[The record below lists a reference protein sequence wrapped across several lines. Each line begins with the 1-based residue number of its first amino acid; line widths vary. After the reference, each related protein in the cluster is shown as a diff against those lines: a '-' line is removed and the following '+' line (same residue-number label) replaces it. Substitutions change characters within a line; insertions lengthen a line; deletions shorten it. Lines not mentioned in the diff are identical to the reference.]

1 MYFFIL
7 VYIVL
12 VLIRPQD
19 YPQWA
24 GFGIPVQPIALVLAF
39 LCWLPARDKDLS
51 APQNLLLP
59 AFLVAQMLS
68 HLVNGWAGGALEEL
82 TTFGPAVLAFLVLSH
97 VAATRERLL
106 SLMGVFALCGLVL
119 AAHGIEQA
127 ELGEGWTGIGLS
139 QGTRIQYVGIFNDP
153 NDLGML
159 FLIVLPMAL
168 FLSSRGGWGGL
179 RRLFWWG
186 AAAAILHA
194 IYLTA
199 SRGAVVALL
208 VVAAIWVWKRR
219 GIVWAGLLGIG
230 ALAALLA
237 LPSRLSEIDAGE
249 SSAAGR
255 VDAWFSGL
263 EMFLHNPLFGI
274 GPGLFADN
282 NANLTAHNSF
292 VLVMAEMGFVGYV
305 IWLAFLGYGL
315 RMTLAVL
322 RQPPPAGDDAQLAA
336 DWKVERSLA
345 MTLLLAQAG
354 YLATAF
360 FLSRSY
366 VILLYLL
373 SALVLGWYTGA
384 RRRWPDLP
392 AFALSR
398 DLVRWPAL
406 AVASILGFYL
416 IVKVLL
422 ATS

>member
-7 VYIVL
+7 VYLVL

-24 GFGIPVQPIALVLAF
+24 DLGIPLQPAALVLAF
-39 LCWLPARDKDLS
+39 LCWLPSRGKDLS

-59 AFLVAQMLS
+59 AFLVAQMVS
-68 HLVNGWAGGALEEL
+68 HIVNGWFGGATEEL
-82 TTFGPAVLAFLVLSH
+82 STFGPAVLAFLVLSH
-97 VAATRERLL
+97 VAATRERLQ
-106 SLMGVFALCGLVL
+106 SLLAVFTLCGVVL
-119 AAHGIEQA
+119 AAHGIEQVQ
-127 ELGEGWTGIGLS
+127 LGVGWTGIGLS
-139 QGTRIQYVGIFNDP
+139 QETRIQYVGIFNDP

-159 FLIVLPMAL
+159 FVIALPMTF
-168 FLSSRGGWGGL
+168 FLARRGGLLGL
-179 RRLFWWG
+179 RRLFWWS
-186 AAAAILHA
+186 AAAAILYA
-194 IYLTA
+194 IFLTA

-208 VVAAIWVWKRR
+208 ALAGVWVWQRR
-219 GIVWAGLLGIG
+219 GIVLAGLVGVA

-237 LPSRLSEIDAGE
+237 LPSRLSEIDAAE

-255 VDAWFSGL
+255 VDAWYSGL
-263 EMFLHNPLFGI
+263 EMFLSHPLFGI

-292 VLVMAEMGFVGYV
+292 VLVIAEMGIVGYT
-305 IWLAFLGYGL
+305 IWLAFLGYGVL
-315 RMTLAVL
+315 MTLAVL
-322 RQPPPAGDDAQLAA
+322 RHAPPATGEAQDAA
-336 DWKVERSLA
+336 DWKTERALA
-345 MTLLLAQAG
+345 MTLLLAQVG
-354 YLATAF
+354 YLGTAF

-373 SALVLGWYTGA
+373 AALVLGWYTGA

-398 DLVRWPAL
+398 DLVRWPVL
-406 AVASILGFYL
+406 AVASVIGLYI
-416 IVKVLL
+416 IVKILL

>member
-7 VYIVL
+7 VYIIL

-19 YPQWA
+19 YPEWA
-24 GFGIPVQPIALVLAF
+24 GSGIPFQPIALVLAF

-59 AFLVAQMLS
+59 AFLLAQMAS

-82 TTFGPAVLAFLVLSH
+82 TTFGPAVLAFFVLSH
-97 VAATRERLL
+97 VAAGRERLL
-106 SLMGVFALCGLVL
+106 MLLAVFALCGLVL

-168 FLSSRGGWGGL
+168 FLSSRGGWAGL

-186 AAAAILHA
+186 AAAAIVYA
-194 IYLTA
+194 VYLTA
-199 SRGAVVALL
+199 SRGAAVALL
-208 VVAAIWVWKRR
+208 VVTGVWVWRRR
-219 GIVWAGLLGIG
+219 GIVWAGVIG
-230 ALAALLA
+230 VAALAALVA
-237 LPSRLSEIDAGE
+237 LPSRLGELDAGE

-255 VDAWFSGL
+255 VDAWYTGL
-263 EMFLHNPLFGI
+263 EMFLSHPLFGI

-292 VLVMAEMGFVGYV
+292 VLVIAEMGIVGYV

-315 RMTLAVL
+315 MMSLAVL
-322 RQPPPAGDDAQLAA
+322 RHSPQPSDDARVTAE
-336 DWKVERSLA
+336 WKSERALA
-345 MTLLLAQAG
+345 MTMLLSQVG

-373 SALVLGWYTGA
+373 AAVVVGWYTGM
-384 RRRWPDLP
+384 RRRWPGLP
-392 AFALSR
+392 TFSLAR

-406 AVASILGFYL
+406 AVASIVGLYI
-416 IVKVLL
+416 IVKLLL

>member
-1 MYFFIL
+1 MVFFIV

-24 GFGIPVQPIALVLAF
+24 GLGIPFQPIALALAF
-39 LCWLPARDKDLS
+39 LFWLPARNKDLS

-59 AFLVAQMLS
+59 LFLVAQMVS
-68 HLVNGWAGGALEEL
+68 HIVNGWFGGAIEEL
-82 TTFGPAVLAFLVLSH
+82 TTFGPAVIAFLVLSH
-97 VAATRERLL
+97 VAATRERLVPL
-106 SLMGVFALCGLVL
+106 LATFALCSVVL

-159 FLIVLPMAL
+159 FLITLPMAL
-168 FLSSRGGWGGL
+168 FLSTRGGWLGL
-179 RRLFWWG
+179 RRLFWWI
-186 AAAAILHA
+186 AAAAIAYA

-208 VVAAIWVWKRR
+208 AVAAVWVWKRR
-219 GIVWAGLLGIG
+219 GIVWAGLLGAG
-230 ALAALLA
+230 ALGALLA
-237 LPSRLSEIDAGE
+237 LPSRLSEIDASE

-263 EMFLHNPLFGI
+263 EMFVSHPLFGI

-292 VLVMAEMGFVGYV
+292 VLVIAEMGFVGYV
-305 IWLAFLGYGL
+305 IWLAFLGYGVL
-315 RMTLAVL
+315 MTLAVL
-322 RQPPPAGDDAQLAA
+322 RQPTPAATDARVEA
-336 DWKVERSLA
+336 DWKTERSLA
-345 MTLLLAQAG
+345 MTLLLAQVG
-354 YLATAF
+354 YLGTAF

-373 SALVLGWYTGA
+373 AALVLGWYTGA

-392 AFALSR
+392 TFSLGR
-398 DLVRWPAL
+398 DLVRWPAF
-406 AVASILGFYL
+406 AVATIIALYL
-416 IVKVLL
+416 VVKVLL
-422 ATS
+422 ATA